1 MADMGEIVR
10 GEEEQFL
17 QTHRTTP
24 QQRKALA
31 FMGRC
36 RTESMGLLGKS
47 ECENCGVEY
56 PLFCSCRNRNC
67 PGCQAGARA
76 AWLEAREAELLDVPY
91 FHVVFTVPEE
101 LNVIALWCPEVFYA
115 ALLRAAGKALLDVG
129 LSKLDAHL
137 GVLTI
142 LHTWGQLL
150 WLHPHAHCVVPG
162 GGFSIVGK
170 RWISVP
176 NPEYLLPVKV
186 LSRHFRTLLCRRLRS
201 AARRGQLRRLP
212 AGISAEQIITT
223 AAAKKWVVYAKAPF
237 GGPEQ
242 VLEYLSQYTHR
253 VAISNSRILA
263 YENHQVR
270 FRWRDYADSNRVKEC
285 TLDGQEFLRRFLLHV
300 LPERFVRIRYFGFFA
315 NRHRAEN
322 IQQARALIGRHE
334 PLQFQQPVRA
344 PRLCPAC
351 RAAAL
356 EGAGAIE
363 QSKASALRS
372 PPQVNAA

>member
-1 MADMGEIVR
+1 MADVGEIVR
-10 GEEEQFL
+10 GEEEQYL
-17 QTHRTTP
+17 RTHRAI
-24 QQRKALA
+24 QEQRKALA

-36 RTESMGLLGKS
+36 RTASMGLLEAV
-47 ECENCGVEY
+47 ECESCGVEY
-56 PLFCSCRNRNC
+56 PVYRSCRNRNC
-67 PGCQAGARA
+67 PGCQAEART
-76 AWLEAREAELLDVPY
+76 AWLEAREQELLDVGY

-101 LNVIALWCPEVFYA
+101 LNIIALWCPEVFYA
-115 ALLRAAGKALLDVG
+115 ALLRAAGKALLEVG

-137 GVLTI
+137 GVLAI

-162 GGFSIVGK
+162 GGFSIDGK

-176 NPEYLLPVKV
+176 NPEYLLPVQV
-186 LSRHFRTLLCRRLRS
+186 LARRCRTLLCRRLRS
-201 AARRGQLRRLP
+201 AARGGQLRRLP
-212 AGISAEQIITT
+212 AEVSAEQIIAT

-263 YENHQVR
+263 YENHEVT

-285 TLDGQEFLRRFLLHV
+285 TLDAQEFLRRFLLHV

-315 NRHRAEN
+315 NRHRAES
-322 IQQARALIGRHE
+322 IHQARALIGHHQPLCFHE
-334 PLQFQQPVRA
+334 RA
-344 PRLCPAC
+344 RFPRLCPAC
-351 RAAAL
+351 RAAAVSSPDHI
-356 EGAGAIE
+356 A
-363 QSKASALRS
+363 QPTTALRS
-372 PPQVNAA
+372 PPSLNAA